1 MIAAVLAVPVFLFF
15 SKNLAAQSAD
25 FNTAKSLEIQYNI
38 LKELSNGFVDSVNLE
53 KLVNTGIDAM
63 LGSLDPYTEYIPEED
78 EQNLA
83 LLTTAT
89 YGGIGAL
96 IKKLDTTGVII
107 SQPYAGSPAVKY
119 GLEPG
124 DVILKING
132 EDVLPLNAEECSSRM
147 KGEPGTKV
155 KFLVRKGRSSKTG
168 EIEVVRERIHI
179 PDVSYS
185 GILQDSIGYIKIDG
199 FTVNGSEDVKKA
211 VVSLKEKGAK
221 RLILDL
227 RGNGGGLLNEAVD
240 ILSIFLPEG
249 TLVVSQKGRKN
260 VGADLEY
267 RTRNEP
273 VDTLIPL
280 MVLVNSGSA
289 SSSEIVT
296 GAIQDLDRG
305 YVAGTRTYGKG
316 LVQAIRPVGYNGT
329 MKMTIAKYYT
339 PSGRC
344 VQAIDY
350 SHRNSDGSVGYVPDS
365 LKKAFKTRLGRTV
378 YDGGGITPDSVIT
391 SDPYSRIAISLVM
404 NDIINDYAIKFYKE
418 NDSIPSVKDFS
429 LTDEQYGDF
438 VKYAVSRNFDSRS
451 GAQVLMEDL
460 LKSAEQEELDD
471 YIRAEAEALKNKLSI
486 SKEKML
492 ELKRSEIQ
500 PLVEEEIA
508 NKYHFTA
515 GRVEAIIKND
525 SQLKKA
531 VELFAGI
538 YVSLPGQNYCNL
550 RIRKRFGIRNFVA
563 VQPISRAENRF
574 VVILLSVIFPVQF
587 LAICYP
593 AAFPLSPM
601 DGVLSALYVELLIEI
616 TDNESMGLRIGHEP
630 PECGWTYEFC
640 LGHWI
645 IRAVFIQ

>member
-1 MIAAVLAVPVFLFF
+1 MKRISMIAAVLAVPVFLFF
-15 SKNLAAQSAD
+15 PKNLAAQSAD

-329 MKMTIAKYYT
+329 MKVTIAKYYT

-418 NDSIPSVKDFS
+418 NDSIPSVEDFS
-429 LTDEQYGDF
+429 LTDEQYVDF
-438 VKYAVSRNFDSRS
+438 VKYAVSRDFDSRS

-471 YIRAEAEALKNKLSI
+471 YIRTEAEALKNKLSI

-538 YVSLPGQNYCNL
+538 
-550 RIRKRFGIRNFVA
+550 
-563 VQPISRAENRF
+563 
-574 VVILLSVIFPVQF
+574 
-587 LAICYP
+587 
-593 AAFPLSPM
+593 
-601 DGVLSALYVELLIEI
+601 
-616 TDNESMGLRIGHEP
+616 
-630 PECGWTYEFC
+630 
-640 LGHWI
+640 
-645 IRAVFIQ
+645 

>member
-1 MIAAVLAVPVFLFF
+1 MKRISMIAAVLAVSVFLFF

-124 DVILKING
+124 DVILKINR

-418 NDSIPSVKDFS
+418 NDSIPSVEDFS
-429 LTDEQYGDF
+429 LTDEQYVDF
-438 VKYAVSRNFDSRS
+438 VKYAVSRDFDSRS

-471 YIRAEAEALKNKLSI
+471 YIRTEAEALKNKLSI

-538 YVSLPGQNYCNL
+538 
-550 RIRKRFGIRNFVA
+550 
-563 VQPISRAENRF
+563 
-574 VVILLSVIFPVQF
+574 
-587 LAICYP
+587 
-593 AAFPLSPM
+593 
-601 DGVLSALYVELLIEI
+601 
-616 TDNESMGLRIGHEP
+616 
-630 PECGWTYEFC
+630 
-640 LGHWI
+640 
-645 IRAVFIQ
+645 

>member
-1 MIAAVLAVPVFLFF
+1 MKRISMIAAVLAVPVFLFF
-15 SKNLAAQSAD
+15 PKNLAAQSAD

-38 LKELSNGFVDSVNLE
+38 LKELSNGFVDSVNVE

-538 YVSLPGQNYCNL
+538 
-550 RIRKRFGIRNFVA
+550 
-563 VQPISRAENRF
+563 
-574 VVILLSVIFPVQF
+574 
-587 LAICYP
+587 
-593 AAFPLSPM
+593 
-601 DGVLSALYVELLIEI
+601 
-616 TDNESMGLRIGHEP
+616 
-630 PECGWTYEFC
+630 
-640 LGHWI
+640 
-645 IRAVFIQ
+645 

>member
-1 MIAAVLAVPVFLFF
+1 MKRISMIAAVLAVPVFLFF
-15 SKNLAAQSAD
+15 PKNLAAQSAD

-227 RGNGGGLLNEAVD
+227 RGNGGGLMNEAVD

-418 NDSIPSVKDFS
+418 NDSIPSVEDFS
-429 LTDEQYGDF
+429 LTDEQYVDF
-438 VKYAVSRNFDSRS
+438 VKYAVSRDFDSRS

-471 YIRAEAEALKNKLSI
+471 YIRTEAEALKNKLSI

-538 YVSLPGQNYCNL
+538 
-550 RIRKRFGIRNFVA
+550 
-563 VQPISRAENRF
+563 
-574 VVILLSVIFPVQF
+574 
-587 LAICYP
+587 
-593 AAFPLSPM
+593 
-601 DGVLSALYVELLIEI
+601 
-616 TDNESMGLRIGHEP
+616 
-630 PECGWTYEFC
+630 
-640 LGHWI
+640 
-645 IRAVFIQ
+645 

>member
-1 MIAAVLAVPVFLFF
+1 MKRISMIAAVLAVPVFLFF

-38 LKELSNGFVDSVNLE
+38 LKELSNGFVDSVNVE

-418 NDSIPSVKDFS
+418 NDSIPSVEDFS
-429 LTDEQYGDF
+429 LTDEQYVDF

-471 YIRAEAEALKNKLSI
+471 YIRTEAEALKNKLSI

-538 YVSLPGQNYCNL
+538 
-550 RIRKRFGIRNFVA
+550 
-563 VQPISRAENRF
+563 
-574 VVILLSVIFPVQF
+574 
-587 LAICYP
+587 
-593 AAFPLSPM
+593 
-601 DGVLSALYVELLIEI
+601 
-616 TDNESMGLRIGHEP
+616 
-630 PECGWTYEFC
+630 
-640 LGHWI
+640 
-645 IRAVFIQ
+645 

>member
-1 MIAAVLAVPVFLFF
+1 MRKISIAAFAVTALFGSLLLPV
-15 SKNLAAQSAD
+15 SITAQSAD
-25 FNTAKSLEIQYNI
+25 FNMARSLEIQNNI
-38 LKELSNGFVDSVNLE
+38 LKELVNGFVDSVSVE
-53 KLVNTGIDAM
+53 KLVNTGINAM

-78 EQNLA
+78 EKNIE

-89 YGGIGAL
+89 YGGIGAI

-107 SQPYAGSPAVKY
+107 SQPYLGSPAVKY

-124 DVILKING
+124 DVILEIDG
-132 EDVLPLNAEECSSRM
+132 EDVMPLNAEECSSRM
-147 KGEPGTKV
+147 KGEPGTSV
-155 KFLVRKGRSSKTG
+155 RFLVRKGRSGKTA

-185 GILQDSIGYIKIDG
+185 GILKDTIGYIKIDG
-199 FTVNGSEDVKKA
+199 FTVNGSEDVRKA
-211 VVSLKEKGAK
+211 VVSLKEKGAR

-227 RGNGGGLLNEAVD
+227 RGNGGGLLDEAVD
-240 ILSIFLPEG
+240 IVSLFVPKG
-249 TLVVSQKGRKN
+249 TLVVTQKGRAN
-260 VGADLEY
+260 VGADMEY
-267 RTRNEP
+267 RTKKEP

-365 LKKAFKTRLGRTV
+365 LKKAFRTRLGRTV
-378 YDGGGITPDSVIT
+378 YDGGGITPDSVIA
-391 SDPYSRIAISLVM
+391 SDQYSRIAISLVM
-404 NDIINDYAIKFYKE
+404 NDIINDYAIKFYSE
-418 NDSIPSVKDFS
+418 HDSIPPVMDFS

-438 VKYAVSRNFDSRS
+438 VKYAVSREFDSRS

-460 LKSAEQEELDD
+460 LKSARQEELDE
-471 YIRAEAEALKNKLSI
+471 YIKAEAEALKAKLSI
-486 SKEKML
+486 SKEQML
-492 ELKRSEIQ
+492 LLKKEEIR

-508 NKYHFTA
+508 NKYYFTP
-515 GRVEAIIKND
+515 GRVEAIIKSD
-525 SQLKKA
+525 SQLHKA
-531 VELFAGI
+531 VALFAG
-538 YVSLPGQNYCNL
+538 
-550 RIRKRFGIRNFVA
+550 
-563 VQPISRAENRF
+563 E
-574 VVILLSVIFPVQF
+574 
-587 LAICYP
+587 
-593 AAFPLSPM
+593 
-601 DGVLSALYVELLIEI
+601 
-616 TDNESMGLRIGHEP
+616 
-630 PECGWTYEFC
+630 
-640 LGHWI
+640 
-645 IRAVFIQ
+645 

>member
-1 MIAAVLAVPVFLFF
+1 MKRISMIAAVLSVPVFLFF
-15 SKNLAAQSAD
+15 PKNLAAQSAD
-25 FNTAKSLEIQYNI
+25 FSTAKSLEIQYNI
-38 LKELSNGFVDSVNLE
+38 LKELSNGFVDSVNVE

-538 YVSLPGQNYCNL
+538 
-550 RIRKRFGIRNFVA
+550 
-563 VQPISRAENRF
+563 
-574 VVILLSVIFPVQF
+574 
-587 LAICYP
+587 
-593 AAFPLSPM
+593 
-601 DGVLSALYVELLIEI
+601 
-616 TDNESMGLRIGHEP
+616 
-630 PECGWTYEFC
+630 
-640 LGHWI
+640 
-645 IRAVFIQ
+645 

>member
-1 MIAAVLAVPVFLFF
+1 MKRISMIAAVLAVPVFLFF

-378 YDGGGITPDSVIT
+378 YDGGGITPDSVIA
-391 SDPYSRIAISLVM
+391 SDQYSRIAISLVM
-404 NDIINDYAIKFYKE
+404 NDIINDYAIKFYSE
-418 NDSIPSVKDFS
+418 HDSIPPVMDFS

-538 YVSLPGQNYCNL
+538 
-550 RIRKRFGIRNFVA
+550 
-563 VQPISRAENRF
+563 
-574 VVILLSVIFPVQF
+574 
-587 LAICYP
+587 
-593 AAFPLSPM
+593 
-601 DGVLSALYVELLIEI
+601 
-616 TDNESMGLRIGHEP
+616 
-630 PECGWTYEFC
+630 
-640 LGHWI
+640 
-645 IRAVFIQ
+645 